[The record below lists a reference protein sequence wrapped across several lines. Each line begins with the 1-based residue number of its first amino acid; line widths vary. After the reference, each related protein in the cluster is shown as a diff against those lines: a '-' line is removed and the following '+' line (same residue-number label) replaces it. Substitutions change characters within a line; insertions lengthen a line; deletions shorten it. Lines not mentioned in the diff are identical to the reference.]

1 MAAMKKTLLSALALA
16 LIVGYAAISQTPKD
30 APKHRVAFQL
40 SEADD
45 TSWSSLVVHVNN
57 TMKAL
62 ADDGGSQVEVVFWG
76 PGLEMLKKTNS
87 SYEERLKQLAEH
99 GVKLLAC
106 KNAMKNRKVT
116 TEDLFPFAGQVDSG
130 IAEIV
135 RKQEAGWA
143 YIH

>member
-1 MAAMKKTLLSALALA
+1 MKMILLSLMALSFVSPYSAF
-16 LIVGYAAISQTPKD
+16 SQASATG
-30 APKHRVAFQL
+30 PKHHVAFQL

-45 TSWSSLVVHVNN
+45 AAWSSLIIHVNN

-62 ADDGGSQVEVVFWG
+62 AEDGGSEMEVVFWG
-76 PGLEMLKKTNS
+76 PGLDMLKKTNTP
-87 SYEERLKQLAEH
+87 YEERLKQLSDH

-106 KNAMKNRKVT
+106 RNAMKNRKVAT
-116 TEDLFPFAGQVDSG
+116 DDLFSFAGQVDSG

-135 RKQEAGWA
+135 RKQESSWA